1 MFVLS
6 RYGSFFKVVDFNLI
20 NLPFSIKGDISTIH
34 FQELRKKKVIL
45 SFNRNLIL
53 MSLKLKKQTNMTR
66 MHLNEL
72 KDTRKR
78 RLLRKKNFYYRIYGY
93 FIT

>member
-1 MFVLS
+1 MLVLS

-20 NLPFSIKGDISTIH
+20 NLPFSIKGGISTIH

-53 MSLKLKKQTNMTR
+53 MSFVLEIKKQTNITR

-72 KDTRKR
+72 MDTRKR
-78 RLLRKKNFYYRIYGY
+78 RLMRQKNFY
-93 FIT
+93 